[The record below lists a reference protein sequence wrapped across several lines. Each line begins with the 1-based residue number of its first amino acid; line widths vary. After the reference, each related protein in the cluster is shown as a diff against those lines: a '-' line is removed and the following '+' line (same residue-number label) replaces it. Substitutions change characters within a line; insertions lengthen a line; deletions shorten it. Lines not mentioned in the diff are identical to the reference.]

1 MNFKYYDRDTDPDMK
16 QGFIFESLNDLN
28 QYFDHGG
35 SSLTVHDL
43 VLKSYGMH
51 YKSKNTLFQVHTKKL
66 QLIGYL
72 ELLK

>member
-1 MNFKYYDRDTDPDMK
+1 MNFKYYDRETDPDLKTGVTMLS
-16 QGFIFESLNDLN
+16 INDLN
-28 QYFDHGG
+28 KYFRHAGYG
-35 SSLTVHDL
+35 VTVHDL
-43 VLKSYGMH
+43 VLKSHGMH